1 MGSKPRDR
9 WSLRDAPDVAK
20 IGRERSERNTN
31 EDFVELNTVGYTL
44 WVYQRWWLLRERFYL
59 WSIYYLLWNLRTA
72 AITQSA
78 ISSSRR

>member
-44 WVYQRWWLLRERFYL
+44 
-59 WSIYYLLWNLRTA
+59 
-72 AITQSA
+72 
-78 ISSSRR
+78 